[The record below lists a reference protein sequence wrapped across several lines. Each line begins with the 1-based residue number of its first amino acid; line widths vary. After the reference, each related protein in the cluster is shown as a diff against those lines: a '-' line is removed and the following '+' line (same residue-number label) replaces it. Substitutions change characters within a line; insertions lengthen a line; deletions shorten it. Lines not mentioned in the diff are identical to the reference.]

1 MRNPIKRI
9 KAWIASRISR
19 AVRRELNVIFRREG
33 EVCIDH
39 HFHDTSWAII
49 KVDVDDV
56 CYLKFLDLGKADLR
70 EIQQFMRRFDRAR
83 IDARPDIMRMANG
96 TRLHHRYFDL

>member
-1 MRNPIKRI
+1 MRSPIRRI
-9 KAWIASRISR
+9 KSWIASRINR
-19 AVRRELNVIFRREG
+19 AVRRELNAIFRREG

-39 HFHDTSWAII
+39 HFHDASWAII

-70 EIQQFMRRFDRAR
+70 EIQQFMRHFDRAR
-83 IDARPDIMRMANG
+83 IDARPDIMKIMNG